1 MKKISIIFALFVTL
15 NFSIAQN
22 VQWAFRV
29 LDCSSQ
35 KESKAYSAKQVLG
48 RPNVLP
54 GSGENVNAWQPKGN
68 RKEDFIKVGFMIPI
82 KPKQIV
88 IAESFNPGYIKK
100 VLVYDADGNET
111 ELTSFQ
117 AKTPKIPSRL
127 LSIPTRDLDFFVFA
141 IKIVLKPENNLPVG
155 IDAIGVSESEKHI
168 EIKLNEA
175 DLVKS
180 NMVVTKLDKNVNS
193 DYSEFGPLLS
203 PDGKTL
209 YFSRR
214 YDPNNLGGIKDLE
227 DIWYSEWDDQTQ
239 NWGEAK
245 NMGVPLN
252 NKEPNFIN
260 SISPDGNTILL
271 GNSYLPKGKMN
282 GGTSI
287 SHRTPSGWSFPRRL
301 DIEEEENLNE
311 KTSYFLSN
319 SQKILIMSVERRK
332 ENFGNRDLYVSFMKN
347 DSTWTKPLNLG
358 SNINTLGTES
368 APFLASD
375 NRTLYFTSDGF
386 AGYGGSD
393 IYVTKRLDDTWQK
406 WSEPENMGPV
416 VNTSFNESFFTI
428 SAFGNKMYYTSE
440 GTKDGDIDIYTLSLP
455 STMRPFPVVFVRGK
469 VLDSKT
475 MEPLPMSKI
484 LFENLETGLEMG
496 IARSSPSTGEFAI
509 VMPYGN
515 NYGYLAEKEGYVSVH
530 AHMDLA
536 GLKENGEVRTDL
548 YLTPI
553 EVGQTIVLH
562 NVFFDFGKYKLR
574 KESYSELNRIVKL
587 LNSNPNM
594 KIEVSGHTDN
604 VGGISFNDLL
614 SFNRANAVT
623 HYLLGKSK
631 IESDRIVSAHYGEQ
645 NPVADNTTAKGR
657 QLNRRVEFKIL
668 TK

>member
-1 MKKISIIFALFVTL
+1 
-15 NFSIAQN
+15 
-22 VQWAFRV
+22 
-29 LDCSSQ
+29 
-35 KESKAYSAKQVLG
+35 
-48 RPNVLP
+48 
-54 GSGENVNAWQPKGN
+54 
-68 RKEDFIKVGFMIPI
+68 
-82 KPKQIV
+82 
-88 IAESFNPGYIKK
+88 
-100 VLVYDADGNET
+100 
-111 ELTSFQ
+111 
-117 AKTPKIPSRL
+117 
-127 LSIPTRDLDFFVFA
+127 
-141 IKIVLKPENNLPVG
+141 VLKPENNLPVG
-155 IDAIGVSESEKHI
+155 IDAIGISESERHI

-193 DYSEFGPLLS
+193 VYSEFGPLLS

-214 YDPNNLGGIKDLE
+214 YDPNNLGGTKDLE
-227 DIWYSEWDDQTQ
+227 DIWYSEWNEETQ
-239 NWGEAK
+239 KWDEAK

-271 GNSYLPKGKMN
+271 GNSYLPNGKMS

-287 SHRTPSGWSFPRRL
+287 SYRNASGWSFPKRL
-301 DIEEEENLNE
+301 EIEEEENLNE
-311 KTSYFLSN
+311 KTSFFLSN
-319 SQKILIMSVERRK
+319 SQKVLIMSVERRK
-332 ENFGNRDLYVSFMKN
+332 ENYGNRDLYVSFMKD

-358 SNINTLGTES
+358 PNVNTLGTES

-375 NRTLYFTSDGF
+375 DRTLYFTSDGF

-406 WSEPENMGPV
+406 WSEPENLGPV

-440 GTKDGDIDIYTLSLP
+440 GANEGDIDIYTLSLP

-475 MEPLPMSKI
+475 MEPLPMAKI

-496 IARSSPSTGEFAI
+496 IARSSPNTGEFAI
-509 VMPYGN
+509 VMPFGN

-536 GLKENGEVRTDL
+536 ALKEYGEVQTDL

-574 KESYSELNRIVKL
+574 KESFLELNRIVKL
-587 LNSNPNM
+587 LTSNPNM

-604 VGGISFNDLL
+604 VGETSYNDLL
-614 SFNRANAVT
+614 SFNRAKAVT
-623 HYLLGKSK
+623 HYLLSKSK
-631 IESDRIVSAHYGEQ
+631 IETERIVSVHYGEQ
-645 NPVADNTTAKGR
+645 NPVADNATAKGR
-657 QLNRRVEFKIL
+657 QLNRRVEFKIMS
-668 TK
+668 K